1 MKKILLSFILMISIF
16 LISGQSVVESDVLN
30 GLSQDDLE
38 KILNSSDQ
46 DNVIKETDSVLEE
59 STLELNEEEPINIF
73 GFDYIRT
80 SPTSV
85 SAISD
90 IPLTS
95 DYRISLNDELVII
108 LTGDKKEILR
118 LNVLLDGTILFPEL
132 GSISVVN
139 ETFSEVKNKLRNLV
153 KTSYVGVDLDLSIGS
168 LSPKMISIIGAV
180 KNPGSYTVNPFT
192 TISSSL
198 AYSGGLEEYASLRTV
213 KLIKPNGNVHIFDF
227 YDLLIEGR
235 RDSDL
240 IVGSGDTVL
249 VQGTTN
255 YVDVR
260 GEVIRPMIYE
270 YTSND
275 KYEDLINFALGLN
288 SKAESNNINSIL
300 IENGRT
306 YSSKTILQENIG
318 NKDLEEIFVGTQVT
332 INDKDLFVT
341 GTGVTSGYFTL
352 DDNNFSGLLEKLEFS
367 SDIYPFYA
375 IYEQEINNGLG
386 MSKLVFSLADPDT
399 YKDFTATK
407 NSKISFFNRDSILAS
422 VEEKKEDNAN
432 EDTPDL
438 IENGVMTDL
447 TEELKDQN
455 LTLQSNYVQISFPDR
470 KFEIP
475 LTGKLAPRQIHTF
488 FGFSKDV
495 DIDNVAIIT
504 SSDSSIGAYDKL
516 IESQD
521 LVAISFPPIKRNL
534 IEVEIQ
540 GQIRNPGVY
549 SISSSSTLSDLY
561 ILAGGM
567 RDDAFQNG
575 ILVFREDIKNKQIKA
590 IKEAK
595 SILTDAMIQKAN
607 SSSNETIVDIEAM
620 LKLADLIE
628 PNGRVA
634 GEFLED
640 SETSRN
646 FVLKDGDSISIP
658 STSFEVIVQGEVLN
672 SSSFIF
678 DKKMDYKD
686 YIDAAGGFSDYA
698 DKRSVFVI
706 KANGLSVS
714 SGNNIFSGQVVA
726 IEPGD
731 TIVVPRNLNKLE
743 ALPMINMATKII
755 ADIAFSAASLNAIQ
769 N

>member
-1 MKKILLSFILMISIF
+1 MKQILFSFILIISTF
-16 LISGQSVVESDVLN
+16 LVSGQSIDETDIISK
-30 GLSQDDLE
+30 LSQDDLE
-38 KILNSSDQ
+38 ELLNRSD
-46 DNVIKETDSVLEE
+46 ETDSVGEDSEVAE
-59 STLELNEEEPINIF
+59 STLMPIEDDPINIF
-73 GFDYIRT
+73 GFDYIKT
-80 SPTSV
+80 FPTSV

-90 IPLTS
+90 IPLPS

-108 LTGDKKEILR
+108 LTGEKKEILR
-118 LNVLLDGTILFPEL
+118 LNVLLDGTILFPEI
-132 GSISVVN
+132 GAISVVN

-153 KTSYVGVDLDLSIGS
+153 KTSYVGVDLDLSMGS

-192 TISSSL
+192 TISGSL

-213 KLIKPNGNVHIFDF
+213 KLIKSNGNVHIFDF

-240 IVGSGDTVL
+240 VVGSGDTVL
-249 VQGTTN
+249 VQGTSN
-255 YVDVR
+255 YVEVS

-288 SKAESNNINSIL
+288 SEAEPKNINSIL

-306 YSSKTILQENIG
+306 YSTKTILPEEIG
-318 NKDLEEIFVGTQVT
+318 DKDLEEIFVGTQVT

-341 GTGVTSGYFTL
+341 GTGVTSGYFSL
-352 DDNNFSGLLEKLEFS
+352 NDNNFAGLLEKLEFA

-407 NSKISFFNRDSILAS
+407 NSKISFFNRDAILAS
-422 VEEKKEDNAN
+422 KEEEEN
-432 EDTPDL
+432 EDSAEDSIDST
-438 IENGVMTDL
+438 VDL
-447 TEELKDQN
+447 TEEVKDKN

-475 LTGKLAPRQIHTF
+475 LAGKLAPSQIHSF

-504 SSDSSIGAYDKL
+504 SSDSSIGAYDTL
-516 IESQD
+516 IESQE

-549 SISSSSTLSDLY
+549 SISSSTTLSDLY
-561 ILAGGM
+561 VLAGGM
-567 RDDAFQNG
+567 RNDAFQEG
-575 ILVFREDIKNKQIKA
+575 ILVFREDVRNKQIKA

-595 SILTDAMIQKAN
+595 SILTDAIIQNAN
-607 SSSNETIVDIEAM
+607 SASNVGIVDIEAI

-634 GEFLED
+634 GEFFED
-640 SETSRN
+640 SETSQN

-658 STSFEVIVQGEVLN
+658 STSYEVIVQGEVLN

-678 DKKMDYKD
+678 DEKMDYRD

-698 DKRSVFVI
+698 DKRSVFII
-706 KANGLSVS
+706 KANGLSIS
-714 SGNNIFSGQVVA
+714 SGNNIFSGQAA

-743 ALPMINMATKII
+743 ALPMISMATKII

>member
-438 IENGVMTDL
+438 IENGVMTDP

>member
-1 MKKILLSFILMISIF
+1 MKQILFSFVLIISTF
-16 LISGQSVVESDVLN
+16 LLSGQSVIESDILDK
-30 GLSQDDLE
+30 LSQDDIEEL
-38 KILNSSDQ
+38 LNSPDQ
-46 DNVIKETDSVLEE
+46 TNTVMESNIKVEE
-59 STLELNEEEPINIF
+59 STLELTEDKPINIF
-73 GFDYIRT
+73 GFNYIKT

-90 IPLTS
+90 IPLPS
-95 DYRISLNDELVII
+95 DYRISLNDELIVI
-108 LTGDKKEILR
+108 LTGEKKQILT
-118 LNVLLDGTILFPEL
+118 LQVLLDGTILFPEL

-153 KTSYVGVDLDLSIGS
+153 KTSYVGVNLDLSMGN

-180 KNPGSYTVNPFT
+180 KNPGSYAVNPFT
-192 TISSSL
+192 TISGSL

-213 KLIKPNGNVHIFDF
+213 KLIKPNGDVNIFDF

-255 YVDVR
+255 YV
-260 GEVIRPMIYE
+260 EVTGAVLRPMIYE

-275 KYEDLINFALGLN
+275 EYEDLINFALGLN
-288 SKAESNNINSIL
+288 SKAEPENISSVL
-300 IENGRT
+300 VENGKN
-306 YSSKTILQENIG
+306 YSTKTTLSEKIG
-318 NKDLEEIFVGTQVT
+318 NKDLDELFVGTKVT
-332 INDKDLFVT
+332 TNDKDLFVT
-341 GTGVTSGYFTL
+341 GSGVTSGYFKFN
-352 DDNNFSGLLEKLEFS
+352 DNNFTGLLEKLEFS

-386 MSKLVFSLADPDT
+386 MSKLIFSLADPDT

-407 NSKISFFNRDSILAS
+407 NSKILFFDRESILNLGL
-422 VEEKKEDNAN
+422 EE
-432 EDTPDL
+432 
-438 IENGVMTDL
+438 G
-447 TEELKDQN
+447 LKDPN
-455 LTLQSNYVQISFPDR
+455 LVLQSNYVQISLPD
-470 KFEIP
+470 KKIEIP
-475 LTGKLAPRQIHTF
+475 LTGVISPRQIHSF
-488 FGFSKDV
+488 FGLSKDV
-495 DIDNVAIIT
+495 DIDNVAVIT
-504 SSDSSIGAYDKL
+504 SKDSSIGSYYEMIKS
-516 IESQD
+516 ED
-521 LVAISFPPIKRNL
+521 LVAISFPPRKRDL

-540 GQIRNPGVY
+540 GQIRNPGIY
-549 SISSSSTLSDLY
+549 SVSSSTTLSDLY
-561 ILAGGM
+561 VLAGGM
-567 RDDAFQNG
+567 RDDAFQEG
-575 ILVFREDIKNKQIKA
+575 VLVFREDIKNKQIKA

-595 SILTDAMIQKAN
+595 SILTDAIIQKSN
-607 SSSNETIVDIEAM
+607 SVSSSGMLDIEAI

-634 GEFLED
+634 GEFLESSKA
-640 SETSRN
+640 SEN
-646 FVLKDGDSISIP
+646 FILKNGDSISIP
-658 STSFEVIVQGEVLN
+658 ATSYEVIVQGEVLN

-678 DKKMDYKD
+678 DQKMDFKD

-698 DKRSVFVI
+698 DKRSVFII

-714 SGNNIFSGQVVA
+714 SGNNIFAGQIA

-731 TIVVPRNLNKLE
+731 TIVVPRDLNKLE
-743 ALPMINMATKII
+743 ALPLISTATKII

>member
-1 MKKILLSFILMISIF
+1 MISIF

>member
-1 MKKILLSFILMISIF
+1 MKQILFSFVLIISTF
-16 LISGQSVVESDVLN
+16 LLSGQSVIESDILDK
-30 GLSQDDLE
+30 LSQDDIEEL
-38 KILNSSDQ
+38 LNSPDQ
-46 DNVIKETDSVLEE
+46 TNTVMESNIKVEE
-59 STLELNEEEPINIF
+59 STLELTEDKPINIF
-73 GFDYIRT
+73 GFNYIKT

-90 IPLTS
+90 IPLPS
-95 DYRISLNDELVII
+95 DYRISLNDELIVI
-108 LTGDKKEILR
+108 LTGEKKQILT
-118 LNVLLDGTILFPEL
+118 LQVLLDGTILFPEL

-153 KTSYVGVDLDLSIGS
+153 KTSYVGVNLDLSMGN

-180 KNPGSYTVNPFT
+180 KNPGSYAVNPFT
-192 TISSSL
+192 TISGSL

-213 KLIKPNGNVHIFDF
+213 KLIKPNGDVNIFDF

-255 YVDVR
+255 YV
-260 GEVIRPMIYE
+260 EVTGAVLRPMIYE

-275 KYEDLINFALGLN
+275 EYQDLINFALGLN
-288 SKAESNNINSIL
+288 SKAEPENISSVL
-300 IENGRT
+300 VENGKN
-306 YSSKTILQENIG
+306 YSTKTTLSEKIG
-318 NKDLEEIFVGTQVT
+318 NKDLDELFVGTKVT
-332 INDKDLFVT
+332 TNDKDLFVT
-341 GTGVTSGYFTL
+341 GSGVTSGYFKFN
-352 DDNNFSGLLEKLEFS
+352 DNNFTGLLEKLEFS

-386 MSKLVFSLADPDT
+386 MSKLIFSLADPDT

-407 NSKISFFNRDSILAS
+407 NSKILFFDRESILNLGL
-422 VEEKKEDNAN
+422 EE
-432 EDTPDL
+432 
-438 IENGVMTDL
+438 G
-447 TEELKDQN
+447 LKDPN
-455 LTLQSNYVQISFPDR
+455 LVLQSNYVQISLPD
-470 KFEIP
+470 KKIEIP
-475 LTGKLAPRQIHTF
+475 LTGVISPRQIHSF
-488 FGFSKDV
+488 FGLSKDV
-495 DIDNVAIIT
+495 DIDNVAVIT
-504 SSDSSIGAYDKL
+504 SKDSSIGSYYEM
-516 IESQD
+516 IQSED
-521 LVAISFPPIKRNL
+521 LVAISFPPRKRDL

-540 GQIRNPGVY
+540 GQIRNPGIY
-549 SISSSSTLSDLY
+549 SVSSSTTLSDLY
-561 ILAGGM
+561 VLAGGM
-567 RDDAFQNG
+567 RDDAFQEG
-575 ILVFREDIKNKQIKA
+575 VLVFREDIKNKQIKA

-595 SILTDAMIQKAN
+595 SILTDAIIQKSN
-607 SSSNETIVDIEAM
+607 SVSSSGMLDIEAI

-634 GEFLED
+634 GEFLESSKA
-640 SETSRN
+640 SEN
-646 FVLKDGDSISIP
+646 FILKNGDSISIP
-658 STSFEVIVQGEVLN
+658 ATSYEVIVQGEVLN

-678 DKKMDYKD
+678 DQKMDFKD

-698 DKRSVFVI
+698 DKRSVFII

-714 SGNNIFSGQVVA
+714 SGNNIFAGQIA

-731 TIVVPRNLNKLE
+731 TIVVPRDLNKLE
-743 ALPMINMATKII
+743 ALPLISTATKII

>member
-46 DNVIKETDSVLEE
+46 DNVIEETDSVLEE

-575 ILVFREDIKNKQIKA
+575 ILVFREDIKNKQIKS

-731 TIVVPRNLNKLE
+731 TTFIRRGF
-743 ALPMINMATKII
+743 ISGAT
-755 ADIAFSAASLNAIQ
+755 ARARASTAPPTDDKET
-769 N
+769 